1 VGIAHFNFCPGWQP
15 TSRHPERMTKGA
27 ITMKSDLYTAIA
39 QVAAERG
46 IPREAVMESVQQAL
60 RTVYKKATGSDE
72 EVEIEIDVNTGKIR
86 IFAPKRVV
94 EEVNDPLSEISIE
107 EARKIDP
114 RAIVGDVVRI
124 ERQPANFGRIAAQ
137 TAKQV
142 ILQRIRDFERD
153 TIYNEFIDRVGEVL
167 TGTVQRVDARAVI
180 LSFGKAEAMLPAR
193 EQIPGERYRPGQRLK
208 VYLVDVTKD
217 AKGPQLLVS
226 RTHPNLIKRLLE
238 LEVPEVASGAVE
250 VMAIARE
257 PGQRSKVAVAARQDK
272 VDPVGA
278 CVGVRGVRIQS
289 IVTELSGEKI
299 DVIEWSS
306 DIRTFIANALS
317 PAKPITVILNED
329 EKVARVVVPPE
340 QMSQA
345 IGKDGQNAR
354 LAYKL
359 TGWRIDIKDPE
370 SLKGE
375 EALLVRS
382 ATSLPEL
389 PPDLMAPGRQPR
401 LVRSDGTFS
410 CREREFGPLP
420 SDLVLKSVDVEIV
433 NGVVNVYYDR
443 ELRARY
449 DFETGRELPLSD
461 DETANVR

>member
-1 VGIAHFNFCPGWQP
+1 
-15 TSRHPERMTKGA
+15 
-27 ITMKSDLYTAIA
+27 
-39 QVAAERG
+39 
-46 IPREAVMESVQQAL
+46 MESVQQAL
-60 RTVYKKATGSDE
+60 RTVYKKTTGSDE

-94 EEVNDPLSEISIE
+94 EKVNDPLSEISIE

-114 RAIVGDVVRI
+114 RAIVGDIVRI
-124 ERQPANFGRIAAQ
+124 ERQPSNFGRIAAQ

-167 TGTVQRVDARAVI
+167 TGTVQRVDPRAVI
-180 LSFGKAEAMLPAR
+180 LSFGKAEAILPAR

-389 PPDLMAPGRQPR
+389 PPDLMALGRQPR

-410 CREREFGPLP
+410 IREREFGPLP

-449 DFETGRELPLSD
+449 DFETGRELPLTD

>member
-1 VGIAHFNFCPGWQP
+1 
-15 TSRHPERMTKGA
+15 
-27 ITMKSDLYTAIA
+27 MKSDLYTAIA

-94 EEVNDPLSEISIE
+94 EKVNDPLSEISIE
-107 EARKIDP
+107 EARKINP
-114 RAIVGDVVRI
+114 RAIVGDIVRI
-124 ERQPANFGRIAAQ
+124 ERQPSNFGRIAAQ

-180 LSFGKAEAMLPAR
+180 LSFGKAEAILPAR

-389 PPDLMAPGRQPR
+389 PPDLMALGRQPR
-401 LVRSDGTFS
+401 LVRPDGTFS
-410 CREREFGPLP
+410 IREREFGPLP

-449 DFETGRELPLSD
+449 DFETGRELPLTD

>member
-1 VGIAHFNFCPGWQP
+1 
-15 TSRHPERMTKGA
+15 
-27 ITMKSDLYTAIA
+27 MKSDLYTAIA
-39 QVAAERG
+39 QIAAERG

-72 EVEIEIDVNTGKIR
+72 EVEIELDVNTGRIR

-94 EEVNDPLSEISIE
+94 ETVRDPLTEISIE
-107 EARKIDP
+107 DARKIDP
-114 RAIVGDVVRI
+114 RAIVGDIVRV
-124 ERQPANFGRIAAQ
+124 ERQPTNFGRIAAQ

-142 ILQRIRDFERD
+142 ILQRIRDFERE

-167 TGTVQRVDARAVI
+167 TGTVQRVDPRAVI
-180 LSFGKAEAMLPAR
+180 LSFGKAEAIMPAR

-208 VYLVDVTKD
+208 VYLVEVTKD

-359 TGWRIDIKDPE
+359 TGWRIDIKDPD

-375 EALLVRS
+375 EALLVRA

-389 PPDLMAPGRQPR
+389 PPDLMALGRQPR
-401 LVRSDGTFS
+401 LVRADGTFS
-410 CREREFGPLP
+410 IREREFGPLP
-420 SDLVLKSVDVEIV
+420 SDLIMKSVDVEIV

-449 DFETGRELPLSD
+449 DFETGRELPLTD

>member
-1 VGIAHFNFCPGWQP
+1 
-15 TSRHPERMTKGA
+15 
-27 ITMKSDLYTAIA
+27 MKSDLYTAIA

-60 RTVYKKATGSDE
+60 RTVYKKTTGSDE
-72 EVEIEIDVNTGKIR
+72 EVEIDIDVNTGKIR

-94 EEVNDPLSEISIE
+94 EKVNDPLSEISVE

-114 RAIVGDVVRI
+114 RAIVGDSVRI
-124 ERQPANFGRIAAQ
+124 ERQPSNFGRIAAQ

-167 TGTVQRVDARAVI
+167 TGTVQRVDPRAVI
-180 LSFGKAEAMLPAR
+180 LSFGKAEAVLPAR

-317 PAKPITVILNED
+317 PAKPIMVILNED

-370 SLKGE
+370 SLQWE

-389 PPDLMAPGRQPR
+389 PPDLMALGRQPR

-410 CREREFGPLP
+410 IREREFGPLP

-449 DFETGRELPLSD
+449 DFETGRELPLTD

>member
-1 VGIAHFNFCPGWQP
+1 
-15 TSRHPERMTKGA
+15 
-27 ITMKSDLYTAIA
+27 MKSDLYTAIA

-94 EEVNDPLSEISIE
+94 EKVNDPLSEISIE
-107 EARKIDP
+107 EARKINP

-180 LSFGKAEAMLPAR
+180 LSFGKAEAILPAR

-250 VMAIARE
+250 VMSIARE

-370 SLKGE
+370 SLQGE

-389 PPDLMAPGRQPR
+389 PPDLMALGRQPR

-410 CREREFGPLP
+410 IREREFGPLP

-449 DFETGRELPLSD
+449 DFETGRELPLTD

>member
-1 VGIAHFNFCPGWQP
+1 
-15 TSRHPERMTKGA
+15 
-27 ITMKSDLYTAIA
+27 MKSDLYTAIA
-39 QVAAERG
+39 QIAAERG

-72 EVEIEIDVNTGKIR
+72 EVEIEIDVNTGKIW

-94 EEVNDPLSEISIE
+94 ETVQDPLREISLE

-114 RAIVGDVVRI
+114 RAIVGDIVRI
-124 ERQPANFGRIAAQ
+124 ERQPTNFGRIAAQ

-142 ILQRIRDFERD
+142 ILQRIRDFERE

-167 TGTVQRVDARAVI
+167 TGTVQRVDPRAVI
-180 LSFGKAEAMLPAR
+180 LSFGKAEAILPVR

-208 VYLVDVTKD
+208 VYLVEVTKD

-359 TGWRIDIKDPE
+359 TGWRIDIKDPA
-370 SLKGE
+370 SLEGE

-389 PPDLMAPGRQPR
+389 PPDLMALGRQPR
-401 LVRSDGTFS
+401 LVRADGTFS
-410 CREREFGPLP
+410 IREREFGPLP
-420 SDLVLKSVDVEIV
+420 SDLIMKSVDVEIV

-449 DFETGRELPLSD
+449 DFETGRALPLTD
-461 DETANVR
+461 DEPADVR

>member
-1 VGIAHFNFCPGWQP
+1 
-15 TSRHPERMTKGA
+15 
-27 ITMKSDLYTAIA
+27 MKSDLYTAIA
-39 QVAAERG
+39 QIAAERG
-46 IPREAVMESVQQAL
+46 IPREAVMESIQQAL

-72 EVEIEIDVNTGKIR
+72 EVEIELDVNTGRIR

-94 EEVNDPLSEISIE
+94 ETVRDPLTEISIE
-107 EARKIDP
+107 DARKIDP
-114 RAIVGDVVRI
+114 RAIVGDIVRV
-124 ERQPANFGRIAAQ
+124 ERQPNNFGRIAAQ

-142 ILQRIRDFERD
+142 ILQRIRDFERE

-167 TGTVQRVDARAVI
+167 TGTVQRVDPRAVI
-180 LSFGKAEAMLPAR
+180 LSFGKAEAIMPAR

-208 VYLVDVTKD
+208 VYLVEVTKD

-359 TGWRIDIKDPE
+359 TGWRIDIKDPD

-375 EALLVRS
+375 EALLVRA

-389 PPDLMAPGRQPR
+389 PPDLMALGRQPR
-401 LVRSDGTFS
+401 LVRADGTFS
-410 CREREFGPLP
+410 IREREFGPLP
-420 SDLVLKSVDVEIV
+420 SDLIMRSVDVEIV

-449 DFETGRELPLSD
+449 DFETGRELPLTD

>member
-1 VGIAHFNFCPGWQP
+1 
-15 TSRHPERMTKGA
+15 
-27 ITMKSDLYTAIA
+27 MKSDLYTAIA

-193 EQIPGERYRPGQRLK
+193 EQIPGERYRPGQRIK

-389 PPDLMAPGRQPR
+389 PPDLMALGRQPR

-410 CREREFGPLP
+410 IREREFGPLP

-449 DFETGRELPLSD
+449 DFETGRELPLTD

>member
-1 VGIAHFNFCPGWQP
+1 
-15 TSRHPERMTKGA
+15 
-27 ITMKSDLYTAIA
+27 MKSDLYTAIA
-39 QVAAERG
+39 QIAAERG

-72 EVEIEIDVNTGKIR
+72 EVEIELDVNTGRIR

-94 EEVNDPLSEISIE
+94 ETVRDPLTEISIE

-114 RAIVGDVVRI
+114 RAIVGDIVRV
-124 ERQPANFGRIAAQ
+124 ERQPTNFGRIAAQ

-142 ILQRIRDFERD
+142 ILQRIRDFERE

-167 TGTVQRVDARAVI
+167 TGTVQRVDPRAVI
-180 LSFGKAEAMLPAR
+180 LSFGKAEAIMPAR

-208 VYLVDVTKD
+208 VYLVEVTKD

-359 TGWRIDIKDPE
+359 TGWRIDIKDPD

-375 EALLVRS
+375 EALLVRA

-389 PPDLMAPGRQPR
+389 PPDLMALGRQPR
-401 LVRSDGTFS
+401 LVRADGTFS
-410 CREREFGPLP
+410 IREREFGPLP
-420 SDLVLKSVDVEIV
+420 SDLIMKSVDVEIV

-449 DFETGRELPLSD
+449 DFESGRELPLTD

>member
-1 VGIAHFNFCPGWQP
+1 
-15 TSRHPERMTKGA
+15 
-27 ITMKSDLYTAIA
+27 MKSDLYTAIA
-39 QVAAERG
+39 QIAAERG

-72 EVEIEIDVNTGKIR
+72 EVEIELDVNTGRIR

-94 EEVNDPLSEISIE
+94 ETVCDPLTEISIE
-107 EARKIDP
+107 DARKIDP
-114 RAIVGDVVRI
+114 RVIVGDIVRV
-124 ERQPANFGRIAAQ
+124 ERQPTNFGRIAAQ

-142 ILQRIRDFERD
+142 ILQRIRDFERE

-167 TGTVQRVDARAVI
+167 TGTVQRVDPRAVI
-180 LSFGKAEAMLPAR
+180 LSFGKAEAIMPAR

-208 VYLVDVTKD
+208 VYLVEVTKD

-359 TGWRIDIKDPE
+359 TGWRIDIKDPD
-370 SLKGE
+370 SLKSE
-375 EALLVRS
+375 EALLVRA

-389 PPDLMAPGRQPR
+389 PPDLMALGRQPR
-401 LVRSDGTFS
+401 LVRADGTFS
-410 CREREFGPLP
+410 IREREFGPLP
-420 SDLVLKSVDVEIV
+420 SDLIMKSVDVEIV

-449 DFETGRELPLSD
+449 DFETGRELPLTD

>member
-1 VGIAHFNFCPGWQP
+1 
-15 TSRHPERMTKGA
+15 
-27 ITMKSDLYTAIA
+27 MKSDLYTAIA

-60 RTVYKKATGSDE
+60 RTVYKKTTGSDE

-94 EEVNDPLSEISIE
+94 EKVHDPLSEISIE

-114 RAIVGDVVRI
+114 RAIVGDIVRI
-124 ERQPANFGRIAAQ
+124 ERQPSNFGRIAAQ

-180 LSFGKAEAMLPAR
+180 LSFGKAEAILPAR

-389 PPDLMAPGRQPR
+389 PPDLMALGRQPR

-410 CREREFGPLP
+410 IREREFGPLP

-449 DFETGRELPLSD
+449 DFETGRELPLTD
-461 DETANVR
+461 DETANVL

>member
-1 VGIAHFNFCPGWQP
+1 
-15 TSRHPERMTKGA
+15 
-27 ITMKSDLYTAIA
+27 MKSDLYTAIA

-60 RTVYKKATGSDE
+60 RTVYKKTTGSDE

-94 EEVNDPLSEISIE
+94 EKVHDPLSEISIE

-114 RAIVGDVVRI
+114 RAIVGDIVRI
-124 ERQPANFGRIAAQ
+124 ERQPSNFGRIAAQ

-180 LSFGKAEAMLPAR
+180 LSFGKAEAILPAR

-375 EALLVRS
+375 EALLVRT

-389 PPDLMAPGRQPR
+389 PPDLMALGRQPR

-410 CREREFGPLP
+410 IREREFGPLP

-449 DFETGRELPLSD
+449 DFETGRELPLTD
-461 DETANVR
+461 DETANVL

>member
-1 VGIAHFNFCPGWQP
+1 
-15 TSRHPERMTKGA
+15 
-27 ITMKSDLYTAIA
+27 MKSDLYTAIA
-39 QVAAERG
+39 QIAAERG

-72 EVEIEIDVNTGKIR
+72 EVEIQLDVNTGRIR

-94 EEVNDPLSEISIE
+94 ETVRDPLTEISIE
-107 EARKIDP
+107 DARKIDP
-114 RAIVGDVVRI
+114 RAIVGDIVRV
-124 ERQPANFGRIAAQ
+124 ERQPTNFGRIAAQ

-142 ILQRIRDFERD
+142 ILQRIRDFERE

-167 TGTVQRVDARAVI
+167 TGTVQRVDPRAVI
-180 LSFGKAEAMLPAR
+180 LSFGKAEAIMPAR

-208 VYLVDVTKD
+208 VYLVEVTKD

-317 PAKPITVILNED
+317 PAKPI
-329 EKVARVVVPPE
+329 
-340 QMSQA
+340 
-345 IGKDGQNAR
+345 
-354 LAYKL
+354 
-359 TGWRIDIKDPE
+359 
-370 SLKGE
+370 
-375 EALLVRS
+375 
-382 ATSLPEL
+382 
-389 PPDLMAPGRQPR
+389 
-401 LVRSDGTFS
+401 
-410 CREREFGPLP
+410 
-420 SDLVLKSVDVEIV
+420 
-433 NGVVNVYYDR
+433 
-443 ELRARY
+443 
-449 DFETGRELPLSD
+449 
-461 DETANVR
+461 

>member
-1 VGIAHFNFCPGWQP
+1 
-15 TSRHPERMTKGA
+15 
-27 ITMKSDLYTAIA
+27 MKSDLYTAIA
-39 QVAAERG
+39 QIAAERG
-46 IPREAVMESVQQAL
+46 IPRDAVMESVQQAL

-72 EVEIEIDVNTGKIR
+72 PVEIEIDANTGKIR

-94 EEVNDPLSEISIE
+94 ETVNDPVHEISVQ
-107 EARKIDP
+107 EARTIDP
-114 RAIVGDVVRI
+114 RAIVGDIVRI
-124 ERQPANFGRIAAQ
+124 ERQPTNFGRIAAQ

-142 ILQRIRDFERD
+142 ILQRIRDFERE
-153 TIYNEFIDRVGEVL
+153 TIYKEFVDRVGEVL
-167 TGTVQRVDARAVI
+167 TGTVQRVDSRAVI
-180 LSFGKAEAMLPAR
+180 LSFGKAEAVLPAR

-208 VYLVDVTKD
+208 VYLVEVTKD

-250 VMAIARE
+250 IMAIARE
-257 PGQRSKVAVAARQDK
+257 PGQRSKVAVTARQDK

-278 CVGVRGVRIQS
+278 CVGVRGSRIQN

-329 EKVARVVVPPE
+329 EKVARVVVPIE

-359 TGWRIDIKDPE
+359 TGWRIDIKDPD

-375 EALLVRS
+375 EALLVRA

-389 PPDLMAPGRQPR
+389 PPDLTALGRQPR
-401 LVRSDGTFS
+401 LVRADGTFS
-410 CREREFGPLP
+410 IREREFGPLP
-420 SDLVLKSVDVEIV
+420 PNLIMKSVDVEIV

-449 DFETGRELPLSD
+449 DFETGRELPLTD
-461 DETANVR
+461 DETASVR

>member
-1 VGIAHFNFCPGWQP
+1 
-15 TSRHPERMTKGA
+15 
-27 ITMKSDLYTAIA
+27 MKSDLYTAIA

-94 EEVNDPLSEISIE
+94 EKVNDPLSEISIE

-180 LSFGKAEAMLPAR
+180 LSFGKAEAILPAR

-272 VDPVGA
+272 VDH
-278 CVGVRGVRIQS
+278 R
-289 IVTELSGEKI
+289 
-299 DVIEWSS
+299 
-306 DIRTFIANALS
+306 
-317 PAKPITVILNED
+317 
-329 EKVARVVVPPE
+329 
-340 QMSQA
+340 
-345 IGKDGQNAR
+345 
-354 LAYKL
+354 
-359 TGWRIDIKDPE
+359 DP
-370 SLKGE
+370 
-375 EALLVRS
+375 RS
-382 ATSLPEL
+382 
-389 PPDLMAPGRQPR
+389 M
-401 LVRSDGTFS
+401 
-410 CREREFGPLP
+410 C
-420 SDLVLKSVDVEIV
+420 
-433 NGVVNVYYDR
+433 
-443 ELRARY
+443 
-449 DFETGRELPLSD
+449 
-461 DETANVR
+461 

>member
-1 VGIAHFNFCPGWQP
+1 
-15 TSRHPERMTKGA
+15 
-27 ITMKSDLYTAIA
+27 MKSDLYTAIA

-94 EEVNDPLSEISIE
+94 EKVNDPLSEISIE
-107 EARKIDP
+107 EARKINP

-180 LSFGKAEAMLPAR
+180 LSFGKAEAILPAR

-389 PPDLMAPGRQPR
+389 PPDLMALGRQPR

-410 CREREFGPLP
+410 IREREFGPMP

-449 DFETGRELPLSD
+449 DFETGRELPLTD

>member
-1 VGIAHFNFCPGWQP
+1 
-15 TSRHPERMTKGA
+15 
-27 ITMKSDLYTAIA
+27 MKSDLYTAIA
-39 QVAAERG
+39 QIAAERG

-60 RTVYKKATGSDE
+60 RTVYKKTTGSDE
-72 EVEIEIDVNTGKIR
+72 DIEIEIDVNTGKIR

-94 EEVNDPLSEISIE
+94 ETVQDPTSEISVE

-114 RAIVGDVVRI
+114 RAIVGDIVRI
-124 ERQPANFGRIAAQ
+124 ERQPTNFGRIAAQ

-142 ILQRIRDFERD
+142 ILQRIRDFERE

-167 TGTVQRVDARAVI
+167 TGTVQRVDPRAVI
-180 LSFGKAEAMLPAR
+180 LSFGKAEAILPAR

-208 VYLVDVTKD
+208 VYLVEVTKD
-217 AKGPQLLVS
+217 SKGPQLLVS

-359 TGWRIDIKDPE
+359 TGWRIDIKDPS
-370 SLKGE
+370 SLEGD

-382 ATSLPEL
+382 VTSLREL
-389 PPDLMAPGRQPR
+389 PPDLMALGRQPR
-401 LVRSDGTFS
+401 LVRADGTFS
-410 CREREFGPLP
+410 IREREFGPLP

-449 DFETGRELPLSD
+449 DFETGRALPLTD
-461 DETANVR
+461 DETATVR

>member
-1 VGIAHFNFCPGWQP
+1 
-15 TSRHPERMTKGA
+15 
-27 ITMKSDLYTAIA
+27 MKSDLYTAIA
-39 QVAAERG
+39 QIAAERG
-46 IPREAVMESVQQAL
+46 IPREAVMESIQQAL

-72 EVEIEIDVNTGKIR
+72 EVEIELDVNAGRIR

-94 EEVNDPLSEISIE
+94 ERVQDPLTEISVE
-107 EARKIDP
+107 DARKIDP
-114 RAIVGDVVRI
+114 RAIVGDIVRI
-124 ERQPANFGRIAAQ
+124 ERQPTNFGRIAAQ

-167 TGTVQRVDARAVI
+167 TGTVQRVDAKAVI
-180 LSFGKAEAMLPAR
+180 LSFGKAEAIMPAR

-208 VYLVDVTKD
+208 VYLLDVTKD
-217 AKGPQLLVS
+217 TKGPQLLVS

-329 EKVARVVVPPE
+329 EKVARVVVPAD

-359 TGWRIDIKDPE
+359 TGWRIDIKDPD

-375 EALLVRS
+375 EALLVRA

-389 PPDLMAPGRQPR
+389 PPDLMALGRQPR
-401 LVRSDGTFS
+401 LVRADGTIS
-410 CREREFGPLP
+410 IREREFGPLP
-420 SDLVLKSVDVEIV
+420 SDLVMKSVDVEIV
-433 NGVVNVYYDR
+433 NGIVNVYYDR

-449 DFETGRELPLSD
+449 DFETGRELPLTD
-461 DETANVR
+461 DETASVR

>member
-1 VGIAHFNFCPGWQP
+1 
-15 TSRHPERMTKGA
+15 
-27 ITMKSDLYTAIA
+27 MKSDLYTAIA

-60 RTVYKKATGSDE
+60 RTVYKKTTGSDE

-94 EEVNDPLSEISIE
+94 EKVNDPLSEISIE
-107 EARKIDP
+107 EARKINP
-114 RAIVGDVVRI
+114 RAIVGDIVRI

-180 LSFGKAEAMLPAR
+180 LSFGKAEAILPAR

-389 PPDLMAPGRQPR
+389 PPDLMALGRQPR

-410 CREREFGPLP
+410 IREREFGPLP

-449 DFETGRELPLSD
+449 DFETGRELPLTD

>member
-1 VGIAHFNFCPGWQP
+1 
-15 TSRHPERMTKGA
+15 
-27 ITMKSDLYTAIA
+27 MKSDLYTAIA

-60 RTVYKKATGSDE
+60 RTVYKKTTGSDE

-94 EEVNDPLSEISIE
+94 EKVNDPLSEISIE
-107 EARKIDP
+107 EARKINP

-180 LSFGKAEAMLPAR
+180 LSFGKAEAILPAR

-389 PPDLMAPGRQPR
+389 PPDLMALGRQPR

-410 CREREFGPLP
+410 IREREFGPLP

-449 DFETGRELPLSD
+449 DFETGRELPLTD
-461 DETANVR
+461 DETANVH

>member
-1 VGIAHFNFCPGWQP
+1 
-15 TSRHPERMTKGA
+15 
-27 ITMKSDLYTAIA
+27 MKSDLYTAIA
-39 QVAAERG
+39 QIAAERG

-72 EVEIEIDVNTGKIR
+72 DVEIELDVNTGRIR

-94 EEVNDPLSEISIE
+94 ETVRDPSTEISVE
-107 EARKIDP
+107 DARKIDP
-114 RAIVGDVVRI
+114 RAIVGDVIRI

-142 ILQRIRDFERD
+142 ILQRIRDFERE

-167 TGTVQRVDARAVI
+167 TGTVQRVDPRAVI
-180 LSFGKAEAMLPAR
+180 LSFGKAEAIMPAR

-208 VYLVDVTKD
+208 VYLVEVTKD
-217 AKGPQLLVS
+217 SKGPQLLVS

-257 PGQRSKVAVAARQDK
+257 PGQRSKVAVAARQEK

-359 TGWRIDIKDPE
+359 TGWRIDIKDPD
-370 SLKGE
+370 SLQGE

-389 PPDLMAPGRQPR
+389 PPDLMALGRQPR
-401 LVRSDGTFS
+401 LVRADGTFS
-410 CREREFGPLP
+410 FREREFGPLP
-420 SDLVLKSVDVEIV
+420 SDLIMKSVDVELV
-433 NGVVNVYYDR
+433 NGTVNVYYDR

-449 DFETGRELPLSD
+449 DFETGRELPLTT
-461 DETANVR
+461 DETTNVR

>member
-1 VGIAHFNFCPGWQP
+1 
-15 TSRHPERMTKGA
+15 
-27 ITMKSDLYTAIA
+27 MKSDLYTAIA
-39 QVAAERG
+39 QIAAERG

-60 RTVYKKATGSDE
+60 RTVYKKTTGSDE
-72 EVEIEIDVNTGKIR
+72 DVEIEIDVNTGKIR

-94 EEVNDPLSEISIE
+94 ETVQDPTSEISVE

-114 RAIVGDVVRI
+114 RAIVGDIVRI
-124 ERQPANFGRIAAQ
+124 ERQPTNFGRIAAQ

-142 ILQRIRDFERD
+142 ILQRIRDFERE

-167 TGTVQRVDARAVI
+167 TGTVQRVDPRAVI
-180 LSFGKAEAMLPAR
+180 LSFGKAEAILPAR

-208 VYLVDVTKD
+208 VYLVEVTKD
-217 AKGPQLLVS
+217 SKGPQLLVS

-359 TGWRIDIKDPE
+359 TGWRIDIKDPS
-370 SLKGE
+370 SLEGE

-382 ATSLPEL
+382 VTSLPEL
-389 PPDLMAPGRQPR
+389 PPDLMALGRQPR
-401 LVRSDGTFS
+401 LVRADGTFS
-410 CREREFGPLP
+410 IREREFGPLP

-449 DFETGRELPLSD
+449 DFETGRALPLTD
-461 DETANVR
+461 DETATVR

>member
-1 VGIAHFNFCPGWQP
+1 
-15 TSRHPERMTKGA
+15 
-27 ITMKSDLYTAIA
+27 MKSDLYTAIA

-94 EEVNDPLSEISIE
+94 EKVNDPLSEISIE

-114 RAIVGDVVRI
+114 RAIVGDIVRI
-124 ERQPANFGRIAAQ
+124 ERQPSNFGRIAAQ

-180 LSFGKAEAMLPAR
+180 LSFGKAEAILPAR

-389 PPDLMAPGRQPR
+389 PPDLMALGRQPR

-410 CREREFGPLP
+410 IREREFGPLP

-449 DFETGRELPLSD
+449 DFETGRELPLTD
-461 DETANVR
+461 DETANVC

>member
-1 VGIAHFNFCPGWQP
+1 
-15 TSRHPERMTKGA
+15 
-27 ITMKSDLYTAIA
+27 MKSDLYTAIA

-60 RTVYKKATGSDE
+60 RTVYKKTTGSDE

-94 EEVNDPLSEISIE
+94 EKVNDPLSEISIE

-114 RAIVGDVVRI
+114 RAIVGDIVRI
-124 ERQPANFGRIAAQ
+124 ERQPSNFGRIAAQ

-167 TGTVQRVDARAVI
+167 TGTVQRVDPRAVI
-180 LSFGKAEAMLPAR
+180 LSFGKAEAILPAR

-389 PPDLMAPGRQPR
+389 PPDLMALGRQPR

-410 CREREFGPLP
+410 IREREFGPLP

-449 DFETGRELPLSD
+449 DFETGRELPLTD

>member
-1 VGIAHFNFCPGWQP
+1 
-15 TSRHPERMTKGA
+15 
-27 ITMKSDLYTAIA
+27 MKSDLYTAIA
-39 QVAAERG
+39 QIAAERG

-72 EVEIEIDVNTGKIR
+72 EVEIELDVNTGRIR

-94 EEVNDPLSEISIE
+94 ETVRDPLTEISIE
-107 EARKIDP
+107 DARKIDP
-114 RAIVGDVVRI
+114 RAIVGDIVRV
-124 ERQPANFGRIAAQ
+124 ERQPTNFGRIAAQ

-142 ILQRIRDFERD
+142 ILQRIRDFERE

-167 TGTVQRVDARAVI
+167 TGTVQRVDPRAVI
-180 LSFGKAEAMLPAR
+180 LSFGKAEAIMPAR

-208 VYLVDVTKD
+208 VYLVEVTKD

-359 TGWRIDIKDPE
+359 TGWRIDIKDPD

-375 EALLVRS
+375 EALLVRA

-389 PPDLMAPGRQPR
+389 PPDLMALGRQPR
-401 LVRSDGTFS
+401 LVRADGTFS
-410 CREREFGPLP
+410 IREREFGPLP
-420 SDLVLKSVDVEIV
+420 SDLIMKSVDIEIV

-449 DFETGRELPLSD
+449 DFETGRELPLTD

>member
-1 VGIAHFNFCPGWQP
+1 MGIAHFNFCPGWQP

-193 EQIPGERYRPGQRLK
+193 EQIPGERYRPGQRIK

-389 PPDLMAPGRQPR
+389 PPDLMALGRQPR

-410 CREREFGPLP
+410 IREREFGPLP

-449 DFETGRELPLSD
+449 DFETGRELPLTD

>member
-1 VGIAHFNFCPGWQP
+1 
-15 TSRHPERMTKGA
+15 
-27 ITMKSDLYTAIA
+27 MKSDLYTAIA

-94 EEVNDPLSEISIE
+94 EKINDPLSEISIE
-107 EARKIDP
+107 EARKINP

-180 LSFGKAEAMLPAR
+180 LSFGKAEAILPAR

-389 PPDLMAPGRQPR
+389 PPDLMALGRQPR

-410 CREREFGPLP
+410 IREREFGPLP

-449 DFETGRELPLSD
+449 DFETGRELPLTD
-461 DETANVR
+461 DETANVH

>member
-1 VGIAHFNFCPGWQP
+1 V
-15 TSRHPERMTKGA
+15 
-27 ITMKSDLYTAIA
+27 
-39 QVAAERG
+39 
-46 IPREAVMESVQQAL
+46 
-60 RTVYKKATGSDE
+60 
-72 EVEIEIDVNTGKIR
+72 
-86 IFAPKRVV
+86 
-94 EEVNDPLSEISIE
+94 DP
-107 EARKIDP
+107 
-114 RAIVGDVVRI
+114 
-124 ERQPANFGRIAAQ
+124 
-137 TAKQV
+137 
-142 ILQRIRDFERD
+142 
-153 TIYNEFIDRVGEVL
+153 
-167 TGTVQRVDARAVI
+167 RAVI
-180 LSFGKAEAMLPAR
+180 LSFGKAEAILPAR

-208 VYLVDVTKD
+208 VYLVEVTKD

-359 TGWRIDIKDPE
+359 TGWRIDIKDPA
-370 SLKGE
+370 SLEGE

-389 PPDLMAPGRQPR
+389 PPDLMALGRQPR
-401 LVRSDGTFS
+401 LVRADGTFS
-410 CREREFGPLP
+410 IREREFGPLP
-420 SDLVLKSVDVEIV
+420 SDLVMKSVDVEIV

-449 DFETGRELPLSD
+449 DFETGRALPLTD
-461 DETANVR
+461 DETASVR

>member
-1 VGIAHFNFCPGWQP
+1 
-15 TSRHPERMTKGA
+15 
-27 ITMKSDLYTAIA
+27 MKSDLYTAIA

-60 RTVYKKATGSDE
+60 RTVYKKTTGSDE

-94 EEVNDPLSEISIE
+94 EKVNDPLSEISIE

-180 LSFGKAEAMLPAR
+180 LSFGKAEAILPAR

-389 PPDLMAPGRQPR
+389 PPDLMALGRQPR

-410 CREREFGPLP
+410 IREREFGPLP

-449 DFETGRELPLSD
+449 DFETGRELPLTD

>member
-1 VGIAHFNFCPGWQP
+1 
-15 TSRHPERMTKGA
+15 
-27 ITMKSDLYTAIA
+27 
-39 QVAAERG
+39 
-46 IPREAVMESVQQAL
+46 
-60 RTVYKKATGSDE
+60 
-72 EVEIEIDVNTGKIR
+72 
-86 IFAPKRVV
+86 
-94 EEVNDPLSEISIE
+94 
-107 EARKIDP
+107 
-114 RAIVGDVVRI
+114 
-124 ERQPANFGRIAAQ
+124 
-137 TAKQV
+137 
-142 ILQRIRDFERD
+142 
-153 TIYNEFIDRVGEVL
+153 
-167 TGTVQRVDARAVI
+167 
-180 LSFGKAEAMLPAR
+180 
-193 EQIPGERYRPGQRLK
+193 

-317 PAKPITVILNED
+317 PAKPITVILNEE

-389 PPDLMAPGRQPR
+389 PPDLMALGRQPR

-410 CREREFGPLP
+410 IREREFGPLP

-449 DFETGRELPLSD
+449 DFETGRELPLTD
-461 DETANVR
+461 DETANVH

>member
-1 VGIAHFNFCPGWQP
+1 
-15 TSRHPERMTKGA
+15 
-27 ITMKSDLYTAIA
+27 MKSDLYTAIA
-39 QVAAERG
+39 QIAAERG

-72 EVEIEIDVNTGKIR
+72 EVEIELDVNTGRIR

-94 EEVNDPLSEISIE
+94 ETVRDPLTEISIE
-107 EARKIDP
+107 DARKIDP
-114 RAIVGDVVRI
+114 LAIVGDIVRV
-124 ERQPANFGRIAAQ
+124 ERQPTNFGRIAAQ

-142 ILQRIRDFERD
+142 ILQRIRDFERE

-167 TGTVQRVDARAVI
+167 TGTVQRVDPRAVI
-180 LSFGKAEAMLPAR
+180 LSFGKAEAIMPAR

-208 VYLVDVTKD
+208 VYLVEVTKD

-359 TGWRIDIKDPE
+359 TGWRIDIKDPD

-375 EALLVRS
+375 EALLVRA

-389 PPDLMAPGRQPR
+389 PPDLMALGRQPR
-401 LVRSDGTFS
+401 LVRADGTFS
-410 CREREFGPLP
+410 IREREFGPLP
-420 SDLVLKSVDVEIV
+420 SDLIMKSVDVEIV

-449 DFETGRELPLSD
+449 DFETGRELPLTD

>member
-193 EQIPGERYRPGQRLK
+193 EQIPGERYRPGQRIK

-389 PPDLMAPGRQPR
+389 PPDLMALGRQPR

-410 CREREFGPLP
+410 IREREFGPLP

-449 DFETGRELPLSD
+449 DFETGRELPLTD

>member
-1 VGIAHFNFCPGWQP
+1 
-15 TSRHPERMTKGA
+15 
-27 ITMKSDLYTAIA
+27 MKSDLYTAIA

-94 EEVNDPLSEISIE
+94 EKVNDPLSEISIE
-107 EARKIDP
+107 EARKINP
-114 RAIVGDVVRI
+114 RAIVGDIVRI
-124 ERQPANFGRIAAQ
+124 ERHPSNFGRIAAQ

-180 LSFGKAEAMLPAR
+180 LSFGKAEAILPAR

-389 PPDLMAPGRQPR
+389 PPDLMALGRQPR

-410 CREREFGPLP
+410 IREREFGPLP

-449 DFETGRELPLSD
+449 DFETGRELPLTD

>member
-1 VGIAHFNFCPGWQP
+1 
-15 TSRHPERMTKGA
+15 
-27 ITMKSDLYTAIA
+27 MKSDLYTAIA

-94 EEVNDPLSEISIE
+94 EKVNDPLSEISIE
-107 EARKIDP
+107 EARKINP

-180 LSFGKAEAMLPAR
+180 LSFGKAEAILPAR

-389 PPDLMAPGRQPR
+389 PPDLMALGRQPR

-410 CREREFGPLP
+410 IREREFGPLP

-449 DFETGRELPLSD
+449 DFETGRELPLTD

>member
-1 VGIAHFNFCPGWQP
+1 
-15 TSRHPERMTKGA
+15 
-27 ITMKSDLYTAIA
+27 MKSDLYTAIA
-39 QVAAERG
+39 QIAAERG

-72 EVEIEIDVNTGKIR
+72 EVEIELDVNTGRIR

-94 EEVNDPLSEISIE
+94 ETVRDPLTEISIE
-107 EARKIDP
+107 DARKIDP
-114 RAIVGDVVRI
+114 RAIVGDIVRV
-124 ERQPANFGRIAAQ
+124 ERQPTNFGRIAAQ

-142 ILQRIRDFERD
+142 ILQRIRDFERE

-167 TGTVQRVDARAVI
+167 TGTVQRVDPRAVI
-180 LSFGKAEAMLPAR
+180 LSFGKAEAIMPAR

-208 VYLVDVTKD
+208 VYLVEVTKD

-359 TGWRIDIKDPE
+359 TGWRIDIKDPD

-375 EALLVRS
+375 EALLVRA

-389 PPDLMAPGRQPR
+389 PPDLMALGRQPR
-401 LVRSDGTFS
+401 LVRADGTFS
-410 CREREFGPLP
+410 IREREFGPLP
-420 SDLVLKSVDVEIV
+420 SDLVMKSVDVEII

-449 DFETGRELPLSD
+449 DFETGRELPLTD

>member
-1 VGIAHFNFCPGWQP
+1 
-15 TSRHPERMTKGA
+15 
-27 ITMKSDLYTAIA
+27 MKSDLYTAIA

-60 RTVYKKATGSDE
+60 RTVYKKTTGSDE

-94 EEVNDPLSEISIE
+94 EKVNDPLSEISIE

-114 RAIVGDVVRI
+114 RAIVGDIVRI
-124 ERQPANFGRIAAQ
+124 ERQPSNFGRIAAQ

-180 LSFGKAEAMLPAR
+180 LSFGKAEAILPAR

-389 PPDLMAPGRQPR
+389 PPDLMALGRQPR

-410 CREREFGPLP
+410 IREREFGPLP

-449 DFETGRELPLSD
+449 DFETGRELPLTD